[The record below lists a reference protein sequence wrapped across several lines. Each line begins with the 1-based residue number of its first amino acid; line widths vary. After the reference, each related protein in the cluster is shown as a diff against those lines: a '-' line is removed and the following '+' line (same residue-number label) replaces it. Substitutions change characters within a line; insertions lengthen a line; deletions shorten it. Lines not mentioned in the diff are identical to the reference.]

1 MEGFSRSEAA
11 EYAKRTGLHAKTR
24 TALLTRLQAAGCPAH
39 SLVLLQGASEAALLD
54 TDTDLAFVQDSYFHY
69 LFGVEVGGCV
79 GVVSVDTG
87 RVDLFVPQPNPDLG
101 IWFPL
106 PTLEGLRE
114 KYGYET
120 HWKADLMQVL
130 SSLQAEVIYVNKGV
144 NSDSGSA
151 LLSYMSPSDLP
162 GFTVN
167 EDFLNP
173 ILANCRVFKLPEEV
187 AILRQAALAAST
199 AQLAVMRRC
208 SPGLYEYQLAA
219 EFQYVLANWQQ
230 TLAFCSICSAGPH
243 AAILHNMH
251 QDGKIGEAE
260 IVVSDQGSSL
270 YGYKSDITIAFPA
283 NGHFSPRQRAIYE
296 AVLDAQSS
304 VKAAAK
310 PGVAWTDM
318 HKLAEMRILTHLHSL
333 GLVHGDLDSML
344 EARVGGLFMP
354 HGLGH
359 FLGLD
364 THDVGGYF
372 HCEGRI
378 QQLGLRSLRTRRVL
392 EAGMYITVEPGC
404 YFIDFLLDRG
414 LQDPGQ
420 SKYLVAEKIAE
431 YRGFGGVRLEDDM
444 LITETGNEILSN
456 VPRTVEDI
464 ESVLAGGKW
473 PRLA

>member
-1 MEGFSRSEAA
+1 MEGFSRPEAA
-11 EYAKRTGLHAKTR
+11 EYAKRVGLHAKIR
-24 TALLTRLQAAGCPAH
+24 EALLVRMKAAGCEGN
-39 SLVLLQGASEAALLD
+39 SVLLLQGASESALLD
-54 TDTDLAFVQDSYFHY
+54 TDTDVAFVQDSYFHY

-79 GVVSVDTG
+79 AALSVATG
-87 RVDLFVPQPNPDLG
+87 RVDLFVPQPNEDLG

-106 PTLEGLRE
+106 PTLEGLRA
-114 KYGYET
+114 KYGYGT
-120 HWKADLMQVL
+120 HWKADLLSVL
-130 SSLQAEVIYVNKGV
+130 SSLQADVIYVNKGV

-151 LLSYMSPSDLP
+151 LLSYMSPADLP

-173 ILANCRVFKLPEEV
+173 ILANCRVYKLPEEV

-199 AQLAVMRRC
+199 AQVAVMRRC

-219 EFQYVLANWQQ
+219 EFQYVLGNWQQ

-243 AAILHNMH
+243 SAILHNLH
-251 QDGKIGEAE
+251 QDGRIGEAE

-270 YGYKSDITIAFPA
+270 YGYKSDITVAFPA
-283 NGHFSPRQRAIYE
+283 NRHFSPRQKAVYE

-318 HKLAEMRILTHLHSL
+318 HKLAEMRILTHLQAL
-333 GLVHGDLDSML
+333 GLVQGSLEAML

-364 THDVGGYF
+364 THDVGGYL
-372 HCEGRI
+372 HSEARLP
-378 QQLGLRSLRTRRVL
+378 QLGLRSLRTRRVL

-414 LQDPGQ
+414 LQDPVQ
-420 SKYLVAEKIAE
+420 RQYLVAEKIAE
-431 YRGFGGVRLEDDM
+431 YRDFGGVRLEDDM

-456 VPRTVEDI
+456 VPRTVEDV

-473 PRLA
+473 PLD